1 MSART
6 ATYAGSSCCWWT
18 DAAATTAER
27 PSLLSLL
34 APIRDDARKSRV
46 EAVQADDLDL
56 GLADDGAY
64 AGGAPRE
71 RSPTL

>member
-1 MSART
+1 
-6 ATYAGSSCCWWT
+6 
-18 DAAATTAER
+18 
-27 PSLLSLL
+27 LL